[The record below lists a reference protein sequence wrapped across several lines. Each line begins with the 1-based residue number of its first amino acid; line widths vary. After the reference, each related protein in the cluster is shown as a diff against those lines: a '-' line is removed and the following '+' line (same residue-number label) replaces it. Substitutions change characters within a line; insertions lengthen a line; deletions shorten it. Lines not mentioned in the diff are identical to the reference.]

1 MRAAKISSL
10 DGRWRSWTPSWLA
23 SHRPSRLSLPQRAV
37 APSAVAPA
45 AHGISR
51 EDLKKRIATG
61 ALAFR
66 GYDLTNLG
74 RAPELLE
81 HRAYGPVVQAT
92 LDSASVLCGDV
103 LRKKVD
109 LAARVLAREPSTL
122 ETFVHDIGT
131 IVAIELAQ
139 IRLLS
144 EFFDV
149 PVQNA
154 RLSFGHSI
162 GELSAL
168 VVGGMYTMEQLLPI
182 PLSLATD
189 CAELTANTTL
199 GSLSNQGEPLQIE
212 DVQHLCSTISS
223 RGHGLIGPSTYLSPY
238 QVLLLGQGDTL
249 DLLER
254 EMREYLPAG
263 VTLRRKP
270 NQWPPLHTPLVWE
283 RNIPNRTAL
292 MMYHTAGGDRKPTP
306 NVVSCT
312 TGLANYDEWNSRAI
326 LADWT
331 DHPQRLWDAM
341 EHTLASGAELVLH
354 VGPEP
359 KLLTTCFDRLSHR
372 IMKQLKMRHLDRL
385 GSSVIPSIGKNGWL
399 TRKLPANAVLLRA
412 PFLHHLVLED
422 WLLAQDV

>member
-1 MRAAKISSL
+1 VTR
-10 DGRWRSWTPSWLA
+10 D
-23 SHRPSRLSLPQRAV
+23 
-37 APSAVAPA
+37 
-45 AHGISR
+45 
-51 EDLKKRIATG
+51 ELKKRIATA

-66 GYDLTNLG
+66 GYDTTNMG
-74 RAPELLE
+74 RGPELLQ

-92 LDSASVLCGDV
+92 LNSASVLCGDV
-103 LRKKVD
+103 LGKNVD

-122 ETFVHDIGT
+122 ATFVHDIGT
-131 IVAIELAQ
+131 IVAMELAQ
-139 IRLLS
+139 IRLLE
-144 EFFDV
+144 EFFDI
-149 PVQNA
+149 PVQQA

-182 PLSLATD
+182 PLALAPD

-199 GSLSNQGEPLQIE
+199 GVLSNQGEPLQIE

-223 RGHGLIGPSTYLSPY
+223 RGQGLIGPSTYLSPY
-238 QVLLLGQGDTL
+238 QVLLLGQGNTL
-249 DLLER
+249 DPLEE
-254 EMREYLPAG
+254 EMREYLPTG

-270 NQWPPLHTPLVWE
+270 NHWPPMHTPLVWE

-292 MMYHTAGGDRKPTP
+292 RLYHTAGGQRKPTP

-326 LADWT
+326 LAEWT
-331 DHPQRLWDAM
+331 DHPQRLWDVM

-359 KLLTTCFDRLSHR
+359 KLLTTSFDRLSHR
-372 IMKQLKMRHLDRL
+372 IMKQLKMRHLERL
-385 GSSVIPSIGKNGWL
+385 GSSVIPSISKNGWL